1 MQFRPLA
8 AGAAPLITASIYTT
22 ILPITGIDDELSYL
36 LQTGPIVI
44 IEAALRQAVQIKDA
58 ETHFLPRRP
67 EDQGTDDL
75 TLRVPVAGDV
85 SRICLHVGHND
96 GPARQECICA
106 HTPALSWG
114 GVNGLTSRLAAERS
128 QEQLAGWIGS
138 SAVIHTN
145 LWSRK

>member
-1 MQFRPLA
+1 MQFRLLA
-8 AGAAPLITASIYTT
+8 AGAAPFITASIYTI
-22 ILPITGIDDELSYL
+22 ILPITGVDDEPSYL

-44 IEAALRQAVQIKDA
+44 IESALRQAVQIKDP
-58 ETHFLPRRP
+58 ETHLLPRRP
-67 EDQGTDDL
+67 DDQGTDDL
-75 TLRVPVAGDV
+75 TLRIPVASDM

-106 HTPALSWG
+106 YTAAHSGG

-145 LWSRK
+145 LGSRK